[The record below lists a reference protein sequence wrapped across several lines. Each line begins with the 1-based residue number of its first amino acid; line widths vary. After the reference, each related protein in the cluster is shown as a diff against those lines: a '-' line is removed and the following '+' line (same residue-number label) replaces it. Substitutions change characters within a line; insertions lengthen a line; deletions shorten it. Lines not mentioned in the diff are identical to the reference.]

1 MSLRRIV
8 TTTTFGLV
16 VASVFGF
23 AQQGTG
29 DISGRVVNSRDSEP
43 LALVQVELVGMSIR
57 TVTAASGTFHLS
69 AITPGNYVLQAAT
82 VGYYSNRV
90 EFALVAGEAK
100 IVEIVLTSS
109 TGKRTDSVKVVPD
122 VFDEDVEKNA
132 SSFTLEGEERKN
144 LASVLADDPLRAVQS
159 LPGVT

>member
-1 MSLRRIV
+1 MQEKL
-8 TTTTFGLV
+8 
-16 VASVFGF
+16 
-23 AQQGTG
+23 
-29 DISGRVVNSRDSEP
+29 
-43 LALVQVELVGMSIR
+43 
-57 TVTAASGTFHLS
+57 
-69 AITPGNYVLQAAT
+69 
-82 VGYYSNRV
+82 
-90 EFALVAGEAK
+90 K

>member
-8 TTTTFGLV
+8 TTITFGLV
-16 VASVFGF
+16 VASVCGF

-57 TVTAASGTFHLS
+57 TVTAADGTFHLS
-69 AITPGNYVLQAAT
+69 AITRGNYVLQAAT

-109 TGKRTDSVKVVPD
+109 TGKRTDSV
-122 VFDEDVEKNA
+122 FDEDVEKNA

>member
-8 TTTTFGLV
+8 TTITFGLV
-16 VASVFGF
+16 VASVCGF

-57 TVTAASGTFHLS
+57 TVTAADGTFHLS

-122 VFDEDVEKNA
+122 VFDAA
-132 SSFTLEGEERKN
+132 SAHPMRGFCWKGRSTKRNVDHGTPIFER
-144 LASVLADDPLRAVQS
+144 ATSS
-159 LPGVT
+159 TS